1 MEVGLGR
8 GRRGAE
14 GNGELSCFSYSCIQA
29 HNAGLRIPGSMS
41 HRDHGPGPFSGSGKR
56 RWLRRSLEPG
66 GWGREEETWA
76 ECSGQECGARLI
88 TLLLGDCDHLS
99 PSVKWVQSWYRDSTS
114 EISREG

>member
-29 HNAGLRIPGSMS
+29 HKAGLRIPGSMS
-41 HRDHGPGPFSGSGKR
+41 HRNHGPGPFSGSGKS

-66 GWGREEETWA
+66 GWGREEE
-76 ECSGQECGARLI
+76 I
-88 TLLLGDCDHLS
+88 
-99 PSVKWVQSWYRDSTS
+99 
-114 EISREG
+114 